1 MKITFTQAALD
12 KLHSVAE
19 KGQALRLG
27 VRGGGCSGYAYSME
41 FTEEPKGEMDK
52 EFLFGTM
59 ESHGSPQRVYVDA
72 ISGVYLDGTEV
83 DYVETLEASGFKFN
97 NPNAKSTCGCG
108 SSFGA

>member
-12 KLHSVAE
+12 RLKSINE
-19 KGQALRLG
+19 FEALRLG

-41 FTEEPKGEMDK
+41 FTNVEPGGMDK
-52 EFLFGTM
+52 VFTFG
-59 ESHGSPQRVYVDA
+59 HQRVYVDA

>member
-12 KLHSVAE
+12 KIHSVNE

-41 FTEEPKGEMDK
+41 FTDEPKGEMDK

-59 ESHGSPQRVYVDA
+59 EPHREQKVYVDA
-72 ISGVYLDGTEV
+72 VSGVYLDGTTV
-83 DYVETLEASGFKFN
+83 DYVETLEASGFKFL